1 MLNAEQENQHRTKLR
16 GSGAKDAQNSSYRER
31 VVSMSLIGKVAS
43 TLASQGPGS
52 SSGLNR
58 HPGMG
63 LRPPGSLWG
72 AAQPAWPMGW
82 TDTRVAAAT
91 AAVTGA
97 E

>member
-1 MLNAEQENQHRTKLR
+1 MLNAEQENQHRTKIK
-16 GSGAKDAQNSSYRER
+16 GSGTKDAQNSSYRER

-52 SSGLNR
+52 SSELNR

-72 AAQPAWPMGW
+72 AAQPAWSMGW
-82 TDTRVAAAT
+82 MDAHVAAAT